1 MGRLAREIIGGRHDD
16 ARVIG
21 KALAWRTS
29 IRGGAPTVRLK
40 LVRGGSVADHAN
52 GEVGEGGEEVK
63 PAPGLHAS
71 NFFLQGRESVWEEY
85 NLKRQVYLKADSIS
99 KVALLAC
106 VHPATLTGRPQ
117 CTKG

>member
-1 MGRLAREIIGGRHDD
+1 MGKLAREIVDGGHGD

-40 LVRGGSVADHAN
+40 LARGGSVADHAN
-52 GEVGEGGEEVK
+52 GEVGEGGEDVS

-71 NFFLQGRESVWEEY
+71 NFFLQGREFV
-85 NLKRQVYLKADSIS
+85 
-99 KVALLAC
+99 
-106 VHPATLTGRPQ
+106 
-117 CTKG
+117 